1 MKRIFLIFLMFFM
14 FSYAHA
20 GLSNLNFQKYK
31 VNCVLVVYNDKDV
44 ERKAVTLDISTA
56 NKSIYQIEC
65 KELGI
70 DCNMNKDVPFL
81 MGPYLKQ
88 YVTTDNVSYKA
99 VIIDIENDSYSVSYV
114 RPKGKENVNHS
125 LIIQDLDSSY
135 NITASLLPV
144 SVSWLNNKTNKW
156 EKVQVISSVTYEDDL
171 IYQFLYNTASKDL

>member
-1 MKRIFLIFLMFFM
+1 MKRIFLIFLLFCM

-20 GLSNLNFQKYK
+20 GLSNLNLQKYK
-31 VNCVLVVYNDKDV
+31 VTCVLVVYNDKNV
-44 ERKAVTLDISTA
+44 ERRTVTLDISTSH
-56 NKSIYQIEC
+56 KSIYHIGC

-70 DCNMNKDVPFL
+70 DCNMNEDIPFL
-81 MGPYLKQ
+81 MGPDQKQ

-171 IYQFLYNTASKDL
+171 IYQFIYNTGSKDL